1 MANFAEM
8 QKFKGEIVH
17 SAEWT
22 APKLDGKR
30 IALIG
35 TGASSIQILPRLIK
49 DSKVN
54 NNYESRFENEF
65 SKIFYIQSH

>member
-49 DSKVN
+49 DSKV
-54 NNYESRFENEF
+54 
-65 SKIFYIQSH
+65 KK